1 MSRQGWITQG
11 QYHHN
16 RAARPRVAHD
26 RRQRFAAEG
35 LLLASVLG
43 ALTAWLL
50 STGGAA

>member
-1 MSRQGWITQG
+1 MSRQGWIAQG

-35 LLLASVLG
+35 LLVAVVLAAFV
-43 ALTAWLL
+43 AWML
-50 STGGAA
+50 TGGVA